1 MKNKELNNFI
11 NNELNKLFKTDYWG
25 TEEQIEN
32 ENIILNSVEFEMEYN
47 ETIEEFYK
55 KLIK

>member
-32 ENIILNSVEFEMEYN
+32 ENIILNSVEIEMEYN